1 MAANITY
8 SSASNTSSITLPF
21 HMTAEERKRVR
32 LVIRTTDAQHVRGK
46 VFVPHAVFATTFQ
59 VTGDVRASKFYVGF
73 IVPAQREESTFY
85 IRTATGHI
93 PTERLTVKNFWVDY
107 AKTGYS
113 RINVTNSQTGNEVNQ
128 ELGWAQPVTLGAEP
142 QLQKGSLRAV
152 VDGDALDVTITL
164 INDSPFPSQWTATNY
179 EFESVQRATPMLTPY
194 GGPVQ

>member
-1 MAANITY
+1 MTY
-8 SSASNTSSITLPF
+8 SSASNTTFITLPYNL
-21 HMTAEERKRVR
+21 TLAEQPRLR
-32 LVIRTTDAQHVRGK
+32 LVIRTTDAKHVRGK
-46 VFVPHAVFATTFQ
+46 VFIPRAVSSISFE
-59 VTGDVRASKFYVGF
+59 VTGDVTASEFYVGL
-73 IVPAQREESTFY
+73 IIPSSREESAFY

-113 RINVTNSQTGNEVNQ
+113 RITVTDSQTGNAITQ
-128 ELGWAQPVTLGAEP
+128 ELGWAQPVLLGAEP

-152 VDGDALDVTITL
+152 VDADALDATITL